1 MIDPARSRRRPRNR
15 LRVALIGG
23 LVVLLALVSVGAARD
38 DPQGSAVQ
46 AGVSPV
52 AADPIPLGLR
62 TPVQAWMKGRE
73 RKVIDLNNALVPIV
87 QEKSPTGRSGRA
99 ACARVLAA
107 AKALTGRAKAP
118 NAQVDTLARTGLAKI
133 QQGAATCL
141 AGNTVGGKQLITQ
154 GLAER
159 TAATEQFDETLEGE

>member
-1 MIDPARSRRRPRNR
+1 MIEPVRSRHRPRRR

-23 LVVLLALVSVGAARD
+23 IVLLLTWVSVGAARD

-52 AADPIPLGLR
+52 AADPIPPGLR

-87 QEKSPTGRSGRA
+87 RGQSPSGRSGRA

-107 AKALTGRAKAP
+107 AKAMSGRAKAP

-133 QQGAATCL
+133 EQGAAACV
-141 AGNTVGGKQLITQ
+141 AGDTVGGKQLITQ
-154 GLAER
+154 GLADR
-159 TAATEQFDETLEGE
+159 TAATERFDETLEGE